1 MNKLGIILLA
11 TSLVVGGYYINHRD
25 YFPKQTINQTEQK
38 QLSDY
43 QTLLKREAEL
53 KIMQD
58 PTIIRSE
65 LKRVGKLITTEG
77 RYKYFSNIVNKDKF
91 FNKFTLREITLDFEY
106 AFQIGIDLQYIKI
119 NKIEDKIVYIV
130 IPKNRIQL
138 QSITMNIQNSRIID
152 GKNMIMF
159 DQFSPSDVGV
169 LVNQSTQ
176 NVVNKI
182 GMDNELFNKAEVNLQ
197 EELRGLILGL
207 GYYEEV
213 VFDVI

>member
-38 QLSDY
+38 QLGDFTKE
-43 QTLLKREAEL
+43 QNQMAEL
-53 KIMQD
+53 KKMQD

-65 LKRVGKLITTEG
+65 LKRVGKLIATEG

-91 FNKFTLREITLDFEY
+91 FNNFTLREITLDFEY
-106 AFQIGIDLQYIKI
+106 AFQIGIDLKYIEV
-119 NKIEDKIVYIV
+119 NKIEDKTAYIT

-138 QSITMNIQNSRIID
+138 QSITMNIQNSKIID
-152 GKNMIMF
+152 GNKMF
-159 DQFSPSDVGV
+159 LVDQFSPSDVGV

-182 GMDNELFNKAEVNLQ
+182 EADKGLFDKAFLNLQ
-197 EELRGLILGL
+197 DELEGLILGL
-207 GYYEEV
+207 EYKQVIFEE
-213 VFDVI
+213 I